1 MRTIVRLLLRKRLKR
16 RGKKGMTLMEIM
28 VVIAIIGTI
37 MTVVAVNVLG
47 IFSESNVENTKIQM
61 SSVDNILVMHR
72 TLRKA
77 YPASLEDVS
86 SKFKG
91 GEVPTDAWGNPFAY
105 SCTDDCRGYVL
116 TSLGEDGKSGGAETS
131 ADIVSNSGV
140 IQ

>member
-1 MRTIVRLLLRKRLKR
+1 MKTIVRLLLRKRLKR
-16 RGKKGMTLMEIM
+16 RKKGMALMEIM

-61 SSVDNILVMHR
+61 SSVDNILTMHR
-72 TLRKA
+72 TLRKQ
-77 YPASLEDVS
+77 YPDSLEEVS

-91 GEVPTDAWGNPFAY
+91 GEVPTDAWGNPFDY
-105 SCTDDCRGYVL
+105 SCTDDCRGYTL
-116 TSLGEDGKSGGAETS
+116 TSLGEDGKSGGDETS